1 MIRLS
6 FHFFGFIVLYL
17 PFLAV
22 CYAMVGY
29 HIVFQEDDT
38 DAIMQREQDVV
49 TVDVGLYS
57 LMERFDYEV
66 SDVKMMNLV
75 KEVVVDPILPSS
87 YALLDSY
94 SKSLLLNLQQIDGIP
109 HGGIVKDTLKL
120 SDFGNDV
127 GPSQMRDFLKFQ
139 VKFTDKF
146 YEMANSVLGLRT
158 SDFLS
163 INRIKLL
170 LMIFADF
177 IFSIWALF

>member
-1 MIRLS
+1 
-6 FHFFGFIVLYL
+6 
-17 PFLAV
+17 
-22 CYAMVGY
+22 MVGY

-146 YEMANSVLGLRT
+146 YEMANSSTWVENLRFLKYKSHQTIVNEYLQTSFFRYGLYSNT
-158 SDFLS
+158 EFD
-163 INRIKLL
+163 IEANLL
-170 LMIFADF
+170 DYNI
-177 IFSIWALF
+177 